1 MDKAPT
7 FIASAAEA
15 HILKPT
21 DDTYQVL
28 VLLRRDLGD
37 DLALFEHKGA
47 PMDGATLAK
56 QVADELQEGYDAGG
70 IAGHF
75 QVLTVAPNLTPQVL
89 NAITPATDLAPWQR
103 QFAAAYGESDLDW
116 MESLADTQYAG
127 DTIFTAIMVELDR
140 KEDCTDAEE
149 AVKRLDSIIA
159 DLMKAR
165 DAITL

>member
-1 MDKAPT
+1 MDQVPT
-7 FIASAAEA
+7 FIASAADA
-15 HILKPT
+15 QTLKPT
-21 DDTYQVL
+21 PDTYQVL
-28 VLLRRDLGD
+28 VLLRRDVGD
-37 DLALFEHKGA
+37 DVALFEHKGA
-47 PMDGATLAK
+47 AVTADALAK

-89 NAITPATDLAPWQR
+89 NAITPATELAPWQLD
-103 QFAAAYGESDLDW
+103 FAGAYGESDLDW
-116 MESLADTQYAG
+116 MTTLADTQHAG

-149 AVKRLDSIIA
+149 AVKRLDSIIE